1 MHPSNDKTACPDKDV
16 ARETKAEPWAQDAR
30 QVLEDLGVSREKGLN
45 HEEIRQRRE
54 RHGSNRLLQKRKAAA
69 WKLILAQFKSLIVVL
84 LAVTAAVSFAF
95 GDVVEGIAI
104 GAVILINAAIGFFT
118 EWRAVRSMEA
128 LRELSRVGA
137 KVRRNGKAQN
147 ISAEELVP
155 GDIVLFE
162 GGDMVAADLRLLQ
175 SSKLQANES
184 ALTGESAP
192 ASKSTGAV
200 KANAEISDREC
211 MLFKGTILT
220 RGSGEGVVV
229 ATGMNSQLGEIS
241 AMVDAAEEELTPLE
255 MRLDRLGQRL
265 VWVTLGIVVV
275 MAVSG
280 IIAGKDHYVMIKTAI
295 ALAVAAIPEGLPMV
309 ATMALARGMWRMA
322 RRNVLINRLSAVET
336 LGATGIICTDKT
348 GTLTENRLT
357 VVQYAFE
364 SGDVRVDTP
373 APGMKSTF
381 SRDGKVIDPM
391 ADPLL
396 LAALEVGALCNN
408 ATIRDGDEN
417 EQVGDPLEIA
427 LLNAAALAGLSREEL
442 LKVLPEESEEAFDA
456 DVKMMATY
464 HRHEGK
470 FRVAVKGAG
479 EAILEVS
486 SQVLTQEGK
495 RELTEADRRFWEQK
509 NTRMAA
515 DGLRVLALAAR
526 TVENTENRDYESL
539 TFIGL
544 VGLLDPPRHDVRDS
558 IEQCRKSGIRVVM
571 VTGDQPETALNVAR
585 EVGLLDADSDAHAV
599 LGRELQDLENLS
611 GRQIEEIR
619 GATIFARVS
628 PSQKLNL
635 ITIHQQAGAIVA
647 MTGDG
652 VNDAPALKKADIGV
666 AMGQRGTDVA
676 REAADMILKDD
687 AFGSIVGAVR
697 HGRVIFD
704 NIRRFVVYLMSCN
717 FSEILVVGVAS
728 VIQMP
733 LPLLPLQILFLNL
746 VTDLFPAMALGMGE
760 GDSQVMERNPRDPR
774 ESVLVKRH
782 WQAIAGY
789 GALITASVLVALW
802 IALEGLG
809 MDADHAVT
817 VSFLVLAFAQL
828 WHVFNLRG
836 GGTTFF
842 RNDIVRNPYVW
853 GALGICILLLLAA
866 VYLPVLSDVLKL
878 HAPGAKGWLLIIG
891 MSLVP
896 LLVGQVIRLLPQM
909 KRFYASS
916 VP

>member
-1 MHPSNDKTACPDKDV
+1 MASRKDI
-16 ARETKAEPWAQDAR
+16 AAPGEDAGPKPMASPWARDAR
-30 QVLEDLGVSREKGLN
+30 HVLGDLGVSREHGLDDA
-45 HEEIRQRRE
+45 QVRRLRE
-54 RHGSNRLLQKRKAAA
+54 LHGPNQLLQKRKAAV

-84 LAVTAAVSFAF
+84 LAASAAVSFAF
-95 GDVVEGIAI
+95 GDVVEGLAI
-104 GAVILINAAIGFFT
+104 GAVIFLNATIGFLT

-128 LRELSRVGA
+128 LRELSRVRA
-137 KVRRNGKAQN
+137 KVRRNGKARN

-162 GGDMVAADLRLLQ
+162 GGDIVAADLRLIE

-192 ASKSTGAV
+192 VSKSTAAV
-200 KANAEISDREC
+200 EAGAEIGDREC
-211 MLFKGTILT
+211 MLFKGTTLT

-229 ATGMNSQLGEIS
+229 ATGMHSQLGEIS

-255 MRLDRLGQRL
+255 KRLDRLGRRL

-280 IIAGKDHYVMIKTAI
+280 ILAGKDHYLMIETAI
-295 ALAVAAIPEGLPMV
+295 ALAVAAIPEGLPIV

-357 VVQYAFE
+357 AVRYAFD
-364 SGDVRVDTP
+364 SGDVTVSPSPQD
-373 APGMKSTF
+373 GKSAF
-381 SRDGKVIDPM
+381 SRDGIALDPLQ
-391 ADPLL
+391 DPLL
-396 LAALEVGALCNN
+396 FAALEVGALCNN
-408 ATIRDGDEN
+408 ATIRDGGEDD
-417 EQVGDPLEIA
+417 QVGDPLEIA
-427 LLNAAALAGLSREEL
+427 LLHAAALAGLDRDEL
-442 LKVLPEESEEAFDA
+442 LKALPEESEEAFDA
-456 DVKMMATY
+456 DVKMMATF

-486 SQVLTQEGK
+486 TQVLTRDGK
-495 RELTEADRRFWEQK
+495 RELTAEDRRKWHEK

-526 TVENTENRDYESL
+526 TVESTENRDYDSL

-544 VGLLDPPRHDVRDS
+544 VGLLDPPRRDVRES
-558 IEQCRKSGIRVVM
+558 IGQCRKSGIRVVM
-571 VTGDQPETALNVAR
+571 ITGDQPETALNVAR
-585 EVGLLDADSDAHAV
+585 EVGLLDAGSAARAV
-599 LGRELQDLENLS
+599 LGQELEDLESLS
-611 GRQIEEIR
+611 EAQIAEIR
-619 GATIFARVS
+619 KATIFARVS
-628 PSQKLNL
+628 PRQKLNL
-635 ITIHQQAGAIVA
+635 ITIHQRAGAIVA

-666 AMGQRGTDVA
+666 AMGLRGTDVA

-687 AFGSIVGAVR
+687 AFSSIVGAVR

-728 VIQMP
+728 AIQMP

-746 VTDLFPAMALGMGE
+746 VTDVFPAMALGMGD
-760 GDSQVMERNPRDPR
+760 GDDQVMARNPRDPR
-774 ESVLVKRH
+774 ESVLAKRH
-782 WQAIAGY
+782 WRAIAGY
-789 GALITASVLVALW
+789 GALITASVLSAFW
-802 IALEGLG
+802 IALDGLG
-809 MDADHAVT
+809 MDADHAIT

-836 GGTTFF
+836 RGTTLF
-842 RNDIVRNPYVW
+842 RNDIVRSPYVW
-853 GALGICILLLLAA
+853 GALGICVVLLMAA
-866 VYLPVLSDVLKL
+866 VYLPGLSDVLKL
-878 HAPGAKGWLLIIG
+878 HHPGAKGWLVIIG

-896 LLVGQVIRLLPQM
+896 LIVGQALRLFPQ
-909 KRFYASS
+909 KAR
-916 VP
+916 P